1 MAEKKDLD
9 FIYTTI
15 DKIFRLSIGKT
26 GDYSGAK
33 YDGDFSMS
41 LEEAQRAKHEFIA
54 DSLYIKKGSKVLDM
68 ACGWG
73 PFSKYITQERGAASI
88 GLTLSQGQ
96 AEACQKNGHNVLVKD
111 CRYIK
116 PEDFGMFDAITCIG
130 GLEHFCSVEE
140 WKEGKQEKIYSDFF
154 QTLYNLLPSGGIFY
168 MQTMTFSKN
177 MIDYEDFDINAKKG
191 SAPHVLALMVK
202 EFPGSWLPYGPEM
215 VIRNAEPHFKL
226 ISQTGEIV
234 TQKNLAGKI
243 YVADFFFTRCPS
255 ICPVMT
261 SELTRVA
268 KVFADNPDIKIISHT
283 VDPEYD
289 TVEVLR
295 DYAAKYNADPDQWYF
310 VTGEKKE
317 IYDLARKGYFI
328 AAKEGDTGP
337 VDFIHSQR
345 FILVDKE
352 KRIRGYY
359 DGTDK
364 KDVDRLIAEI
374 GVLLIN
380 KKKR

>member
-9 FIYTTI
+9 FTYTTI
-15 DKIFRLSIGKT
+15 DKIFRFSIGET

-54 DSLYIKKGSKVLDM
+54 DSLNIKKGSKVLDM

-73 PFSKYITQERGAASI
+73 PFSKYITQEREATSI

-96 AEACQKNGHNVLVKD
+96 AEACQKNGLNVLVKD
-111 CRYIK
+111 CRYVK

-154 QTLYNLLPSGGIFY
+154 QTLYNLLPSGGRFY

-177 MIDYEDFDINAKKG
+177 MIDYEDFDINAKRG
-191 SAPHVLALMVK
+191 STPHVCALIVK

-226 ISQTGEIV
+226 ISQSSGRLDYIETIG
-234 TQKNLAGKI
+234 QWRKKFRKFNLKKYWLYLSLI
-243 YVADFFFTRCPS
+243 PKY
-255 ICPVMT
+255 
-261 SELTRVA
+261 
-268 KVFADNPDIKIISHT
+268 II
-283 VDPEYD
+283 
-289 TVEVLR
+289 
-295 DYAAKYNADPDQWYF
+295 
-310 VTGEKKE
+310 
-317 IYDLARKGYFI
+317 
-328 AAKEGDTGP
+328 
-337 VDFIHSQR
+337 
-345 FILVDKE
+345 DKE
-352 KRIRGYY
+352 FRHQVAIFRISPNRVCFEREIMNHY
-359 DGTDK
+359 
-364 KDVDRLIAEI
+364 RLVFEKI
-374 GVLLIN
+374 
-380 KKKR
+380 